1 MSDDAIK
8 PNADIKTLER
18 LVDRMKRD
26 VANGSG
32 LNSSAV
38 LSLCSIIED
47 AIGAP
52 INWPSRVAGVAA
64 ADNYYRSSP
73 DLRHAF
79 NAGVKW
85 AVEAYRPTTE
95 PSKRFG

>member
-1 MSDDAIK
+1 MADEKIK

-18 LVDRMKRD
+18 LVEQMKRD
-26 VANGSG
+26 VARGSG

-38 LSLCSIIED
+38 LSICSIIEG

-64 ADNYYRSSP
+64 ADEYYQS
-73 DLRHAF
+73 DNALRHAF